1 MKQYK
6 NLFKKTLSFFLN
18 FAFAFVF
25 FVPFVSNLVK
35 GRLGLDVAHGLDF
48 DDLLIR
54 GLTWLASLL
63 TSLSSHI
70 LKVVANVF
78 DFSINFATVY
88 VPNNVFHT
96 TYSIWAGIRD
106 LGNLV
111 IILFLGFIAI
121 SLITGFLGQATKK
134 SVIWVLAAALLI
146 NFSGVITLF
155 VYNTG
160 NALAKSFLND
170 IKKIDLSGGKKEKP
184 ILCGDKVA
192 LCIAN
197 QVSIT
202 AKDESTRHK
211 EIIDK
216 YTQSGNAEKK
226 ALTEKKKEIQGTC
239 KTEVKGLVTTYK
251 KTFGQDT
258 QGIGGS
264 TKRARLIADYTK
276 EKNDECINREVEK
289 ISDAELRIAAFSTF
303 DKLGRTNQRRAA
315 FASSLLIFMLNIM
328 LIVAFAYAAAGLFV
342 VGVGI
347 VIIYIISP
355 IGLTAHMINKTG
367 IPLGILNNIQTQWWK
382 NLWGFSFFTPVFF
395 VGLWITVS
403 LISTFKDTTSNLSD
417 FTIGS
422 SAVGMILVYIMFMKS
437 FEFAK
442 ATSGEVAGGIAQIK
456 DKGWKATKFV
466 YNNRVS
472 KALRDSLGHGIN
484 KVSGGYYATQAAIRH
499 ENKFKRKTILKDHPH
514 CTRANGK
521 V

>member
-1 MKQYK
+1 MITLK
-6 NLFKKTLSFFLN
+6 KKT
-18 FAFAFVF
+18 
-25 FVPFVSNLVK
+25 
-35 GRLGLDVAHGLDF
+35 
-48 DDLLIR
+48 
-54 GLTWLASLL
+54 
-63 TSLSSHI
+63 
-70 LKVVANVF
+70 
-78 DFSINFATVY
+78 
-88 VPNNVFHT
+88 
-96 TYSIWAGIRD
+96 
-106 LGNLV
+106 
-111 IILFLGFIAI
+111 
-121 SLITGFLGQATKK
+121 
-134 SVIWVLAAALLI
+134 
-146 NFSGVITLF
+146 
-155 VYNTG
+155 
-160 NALAKSFLND
+160 
-170 IKKIDLSGGKKEKP
+170 
-184 ILCGDKVA
+184 
-192 LCIAN
+192 
-197 QVSIT
+197 
-202 AKDESTRHK
+202 
-211 EIIDK
+211 
-216 YTQSGNAEKK
+216 
-226 ALTEKKKEIQGTC
+226 
-239 KTEVKGLVTTYK
+239 
-251 KTFGQDT
+251 
-258 QGIGGS
+258 
-264 TKRARLIADYTK
+264 
-276 EKNDECINREVEK
+276 DECINREVEK

-403 LISTFKDTTSNLSD
+403 LISVFKDTTSNLSD

-484 KVSGGYYATQAAIRH
+484 RVSGGYYATQAAVRH
-499 ENKFKRKTILKDHPH
+499 ENRKTDFKNLRKSGFKPKNSIARLKHDI
-514 CTRANGK
+514 RK
-521 V
+521 KEKLQ